1 MFDTLPK
8 TYEPA
13 MTWSW
18 DTYKPYF
25 DALQSAELT
34 ADNVVEW
41 LNNWSKVTELAWEN
55 YSRKYVAVTIDTT
68 DEARTAR
75 LNDFLENVMPPL
87 MIASQALKE
96 KLLASGLEPDG
107 YEVQLRNMRV
117 EAEIFREENVL
128 LQTEEEKMGQEYD
141 RIVGAQSVQWNGE
154 ERTLTAMIPER
165 MNLDR
170 AVREQAW
177 RAVIDRGLQDR
188 AALND
193 LWTRMLKL
201 RLQIAENAGMD
212 YRSYMWKTRKRFDYT
227 PEDCL
232 SFHKAI
238 EETVVPAAARIYE
251 RRRAQLGVDSLR
263 PWDSDHQ
270 IHVDPLNRPALKPF
284 SDGDALS
291 RATSEL
297 FHKVDPALGNY
308 YDIMMEENLLDLENR
323 KGKAPGGYCTAFP
336 YTQRPF
342 IFMNAVGLH
351 DDVQTLLHEGGHA
364 FHVFATDENLP
375 SYLREQPPIEFC
387 EVASMSM
394 ELLAAPYFSK
404 AKGGV
409 YSEADAARA
418 RIDHL
423 EGMITFWPYMA
434 VVDAFQ
440 HWVYTNTDAALN
452 PDNCDAEWARQWDR
466 FMVGIDYTG
475 LEDARVTGWHRKLH
489 IFQIPFYYV
498 EYGIAQ
504 LGAAQ
509 VWGNSLTDQAGAVA
523 AYRNALALGGTRP
536 LPELFSTAGAKLAL
550 DSQTLGAAVALI
562 EKEIH
567 ALEN

>member
-8 TYEPA
+8 SYEPA
-13 MTWSW
+13 LSWTWS
-18 DTYKPYF
+18 DYQPYF
-25 DALQSAELT
+25 DALMATDLT
-34 ADNVVEW
+34 GDNVVQW
-41 LNNWSKVTELAWEN
+41 LTNWSRIGELAQEA
-55 YSRKYVAVTIDTT
+55 YSRKYVAVTCDTT
-68 DEARTAR
+68 DESLTAA
-75 LNDFLENVMPPL
+75 LNDFLENVLPPL

-96 KLLASGLEPDG
+96 KLLATGLEPEG
-107 YEVQLRNMRV
+107 YEVPLRNMRV
-117 EAEIFREENVL
+117 EAEIFREENVPL
-128 LQTEEEKMGQEYD
+128 ITEEEKLGQEYD
-141 RIVGAQSVQWNGE
+141 RIVGAQTVEWNGE

-165 MNLDR
+165 MHLDR
-170 AVREQAW
+170 AVREKAW

-193 LWTRMLKL
+193 LWTRFLTL
-201 RLQIAENAGMD
+201 RLKIAENAGMD
-212 YRSYMWKTRKRFDYT
+212 YRSYMWKNRKRFDYT

-232 SFHKAI
+232 NFHKAI

-251 RRRAQLGVDSLR
+251 RRRAQLGVESLR

-284 SDGDALS
+284 NDGDALS

-308 YDIMMEENLLDLENR
+308 YDIMMEENLLDLDNR
-323 KGKAPGGYCTAFP
+323 KGKAPGGYCTDYP
-336 YTQRPF
+336 YSGRPF

-364 FHVFATDENLP
+364 FHAFAVHEFLP
-375 SYLREQPPIEFC
+375 THLHEQPPIEFC

-404 AKGGV
+404 AQGGV

-434 VVDAFQ
+434 TVDAFQ
-440 HWVYTNTDAALN
+440 HWVYTHPQEALN
-452 PDNCDAEWARQWDR
+452 PDNCDQAWAREWDR
-466 FMVGIDYTG
+466 FMVGIDYSG

-509 VWGNSLTDQAGAVA
+509 VWANSLTDQAGAVA
-523 AYRNALALGGTRP
+523 SYRSALALGATRP

-550 DSQTLGAAVALI
+550 DSETLGAAVSLI
-562 EKEIH
+562 EKQIH